1 MLWILKLGFSFSNNR
16 NLKDFKRLYFH
27 IQVPGL
33 AVKRKL
39 VNTRILRLNFQKV
52 LCNLIFKRLETWN
65 PIYFSITNLKFLD
78 FFLFSGTRVFVA
90 RVGRQT
96 KTREYKDLEAHFTA
110 HLGYSHHQKAVI
122 VDAPIDHQPSYCDS
136 TAGEERLK
144 PG

>member
-1 MLWILKLGFSFSNNR
+1 MARVGRQTKTREYKDLEAHFTAHNFSKSAILFLCQ
-16 NLKDFKRLYFH
+16 Y
-27 IQVPGL
+27 
-33 AVKRKL
+33 
-39 VNTRILRLNFQKV
+39 LNH
-52 LCNLIFKRLETWN
+52 NIFEKISWY
-65 PIYFSITNLKFLD
+65 IYF
-78 FFLFSGTRVFVA
+78 FFYISGTRVFVA